1 MKELKFIHVTKCAGT
16 SIENIGKDNNILWGR
31 FHEEYGWWHGIF
43 PYKSE
48 ELKLKYDW
56 FMVVRNP
63 YERLISEFYCIYGG
77 QGKLKNGK
85 YSMDDLNEKMFNT
98 YIKIRVKNRSK
109 KGDHYTEQCR
119 YIDKNTPIH
128 IIHFENI
135 EFEFNEL
142 MKKYNLNIKFNRKD
156 NQSMYSKKFTIK
168 SFTPKLIKL
177 INKVYHDDFLTF
189 GYKKI
194 NPE

>member
-1 MKELKFIHVTKCAGT
+1 
-16 SIENIGKDNNILWGR
+16 
-31 FHEEYGWWHGIF
+31 
-43 PYKSE
+43 
-48 ELKLKYDW
+48 
-56 FMVVRNP
+56 
-63 YERLISEFYCIYGG
+63 
-77 QGKLKNGK
+77 
-85 YSMDDLNEKMFNT
+85 
-98 YIKIRVKNRSK
+98 
-109 KGDHYTEQCR
+109 
-119 YIDKNTPIH
+119 
-128 IIHFENI
+128 
-135 EFEFNEL
+135 